1 MSEILAI
8 PQFQNNHLSDVSPVS
23 EYALYHNGRLKVYPD
38 GGAEFLCADRSIF
51 REAGFELCG
60 SNGEEHTDKD
70 KVASDAAAS
79 LERSKRRAR
88 SMVADYIRTNDLDL
102 FVTFTLDKRKVNRYD
117 DDEVFRKLHN
127 WLDNSVRRKGLKYVL
142 VAEYHKKER
151 ALHFHACINRCFTL
165 TDSGTLSL
173 HDGKKPKRPRSEAQR
188 KAWLEAGASIVY
200 NVDDWPL
207 GFSTAIEMYGDRARA
222 IAYVCKYISKSDCK
236 IGGRWYY
243 SGGDLRLPVVYTCDV
258 NYNAVAASLQQQRSH
273 GGSWHIDALECNASK
288 VMLKGGEIVEYFETV
303 EH

>member
-1 MSEILAI
+1 MSEILSI

-51 REAGFELCG
+51 RESGFELCG

-88 SMVADYIRTNDLDL
+88 SMVADLIRTNELDV
-102 FVTFTLDKRKVNRYD
+102 FCTFTLDPTKIDRYD
-117 DDEVFRKLHN
+117 AAAAFKKLHN
-127 WLDNSVRRKGLKYVL
+127 WLDNCVRRKGLQYVL
-142 VAEYHKKER
+142 VPEYHKDG
-151 ALHFHACINRCFTL
+151 AVHFHACINRAL
-165 TDSGTLSL
+165 SLVDSGTIDR
-173 HDGKKPKRPRSEAQR
+173 HDGCKPRKPRSKAERQ
-188 KAWLEAGASIVY
+188 AWLEAGGGVVY
-200 NVDDWPL
+200 NVADWHL
-207 GFSTAIEMYGDRARA
+207 GFSTAIEMYGDRSAA
-222 IAYVCKYISKSDCK
+222 ISYVCKYISKSCGK

-258 NYNAVAASLQQQRSH
+258 NYNAVAASLQQHRTH

-288 VMLKGGEIVEYFETV
+288 VMLKGGEIVEYFKTV